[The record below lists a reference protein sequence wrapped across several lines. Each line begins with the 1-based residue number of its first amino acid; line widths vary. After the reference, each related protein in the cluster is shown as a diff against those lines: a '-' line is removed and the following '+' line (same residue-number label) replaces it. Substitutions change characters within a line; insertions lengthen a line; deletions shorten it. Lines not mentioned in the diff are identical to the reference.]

1 MALKTLLLRRKIDE
15 KNASLEELRA
25 KDAEFQ
31 SREAELEAAIEELT
45 AENTA
50 EERSVLENEVETF
63 EAEYTA
69 HRDAIAA
76 MENEIREMTE
86 ALQAE
91 EARQNTTPPAAA
103 AEEHHEREEHIM
115 NFCTRTAFYNGMSF
129 ETRDALVA
137 RDDVQ
142 AYLSDFR
149 TAVREKRAISNIG
162 LTIPQVLL
170 GLLREVVEQNSVTY
184 PHINVMRVS
193 GEGRQL
199 VQGTIPEAVWTDCC
213 ANLNEL
219 GMTFYDLEFDCYRVG
234 GFYTLC
240 NANIEDSD
248 LDLLAEVLT
257 ALGRAIAIA
266 IDKAVFYGRSGAG
279 KKMPLGIV
287 TRLAQESQPENYPA
301 TARPW
306 ADLHTSNIRTINGS
320 GMTGVQLI
328 AAIAGAAAYA
338 KSNYAKGELTW
349 FMNQKTYGAIL
360 AACVEVNAAGAIVAG
375 MGKSMPVVGGT
386 IEIFDAL
393 GDNDIICG
401 YFELYSLA
409 ERAGQKFAA
418 SEHVKFLQDQ
428 TVVKGTARYD
438 GGPAIPEAF
447 VIMNIAN
454 STPAKTMAFAAD
466 GANTLSGILLPATA
480 TVASG
485 STLQLNPVGVPL
497 GIEPVFSYVSAT
509 TGKATVSSTGLVT
522 GVATGSSVITVSADG
537 KSATC
542 TVTVTDD

>member
-15 KNASLEELRA
+15 KNASLEGLRA
-25 KDAEFQ
+25 KDAEFEA
-31 SREAELEAAIEELT
+31 REAELTAAIEELT

-50 EERSVLENEVETF
+50 EERSALENEVETF

-69 HRDAIAA
+69 HRDSIAA
-76 MENEIREMTE
+76 MEEEIRSLTE

-103 AEEHHEREEHIM
+103 AVNHEREVSNMI
-115 NFCTRTAFYNGMSF
+115 CTRTNFYKGMSL
-129 ETRDALVA
+129 EQRDALVA
-137 RDDVQ
+137 RQDVQ
-142 AYLSDFR
+142 DYLNDFR
-149 TAVREKRAISNIG
+149 TAVREKRAIGNIG
-162 LTIPQVLL
+162 LTIPKVLL
-170 GLLREVVEQNSVTY
+170 GLLREVVGANSVTY
-184 PHINVMRVS
+184 PHINVVRVN

-199 VQGTIPEAVWTDCC
+199 IQGTIPEAVWTDCC

-219 GMTFYDLEFDCYRVG
+219 GMTFYDVEFDCYRVG

-257 ALGRAIAIA
+257 ALGRSIAVA
-266 IDKAVFYGRSGAG
+266 IDKAIFYGRSNTG

-306 ADLHTSNIRTINGS
+306 VDLHTTNIRTINGS

-338 KSNYAKGELTW
+338 KGKYAKGELTW

-375 MGKSMPVVGGT
+375 MGKTMPVVGGT
-386 IEIFDAL
+386 IEIFDEL

-401 YFELYSLA
+401 YFELYTLA
-409 ERAGQKFAA
+409 ERAGEKFAA

-438 GGPAIPEAF
+438 GAPAIAEAF

-454 STPAKTMAFAAD
+454 STPAKSMTFAAD
-466 GANTLSGILLPATA
+466 GANTVSGIVLPATA
-480 TVASG
+480 SVVKDG
-485 STLQLNPVGVPL
+485 TLQLDPVLLPL
-497 GIEPVFSYVSAT
+497 GIEAPITYESAT
-509 TGKATVSSTGLVT
+509 TAKATVSNTGVVT
-522 GVATGSSVITVSADG
+522 GVATGSSVITVTAADQ
-537 KSATC
+537 SATC
-542 TVTVTDD
+542 TVTVTSE

>member
-1 MALKTLLLRRKIDE
+1 MALKALLLRRKIDE
-15 KNASLEELRA
+15 KNAALEELRA
-25 KDAEFQ
+25 KTADFEA
-31 SREAELEAAIEELT
+31 REKELEAAIEELT
-45 AENTA
+45 VENTQ
-50 EERSVLENEVETF
+50 EERSAIDNEVESF
-63 EAEYTA
+63 EAEFQA

-76 MENEIREMTE
+76 MEDEVRSLTE

-142 AYLSDFR
+142 SYLSDFR

-184 PHINVMRVS
+184 KHINVMRVS

-266 IDKAVFYGRSGAG
+266 IDKAVFYGRSGVG

-338 KSNYAKGELTW
+338 KGNYAKGELTW
-349 FMNQKTYGAIL
+349 FMNQKTYGALL
-360 AACVEVNAAGAIVAG
+360 AACVEVNAAGTIVAG
-375 MGKSMPVVGGT
+375 MGRSMPVVGGT

-454 STPAKTMAFAAD
+454 STPAKTMTFAAD

-480 TVASG
+480 TVLSG

-497 GIEPVFSYVSAT
+497 GIDPVFSYVSAT

-522 GVATGSSVITVSADG
+522 GVASGSSVITVSADG

-542 TVTVTDD
+542 TVTVTAE

>member
-15 KNASLEELRA
+15 RNASLEELRA
-25 KDAEFQ
+25 KNAEFEA
-31 SREAELEAAIEELT
+31 REAELAAAIEELT

-50 EERSVLENEVETF
+50 EERSALESEVESF

-76 MENEIREMTE
+76 MEEEVRSLTE
-86 ALQAE
+86 AMQAE
-91 EARQNTTPPAAA
+91 EARQNTNPPAAP
-103 AEEHHEREEHIM
+103 AENHHEREDRTM
-115 NFCTRTAFYNGMSF
+115 NICTRTAFYKGMSI
-129 ETRDALVA
+129 EQRDALVA
-137 RDDVQ
+137 RQDVQ
-142 AYLSDFR
+142 DYLNDFR
-149 TAVREKRAISNIG
+149 TAVREKRAINNIG

-170 GLLREVVEQNSVTY
+170 GLLREVVDASSVTY
-184 PHINVMRVS
+184 KHINVMRVN

-234 GFYTLC
+234 GYYTLC

-248 LDLLAEVLT
+248 LDLMAEVLT

-306 ADLHTSNIRTINGS
+306 ADLHSTNIRTINGS

-338 KSNYAKGELTW
+338 KSKYAKGELTW
-349 FMNQKTYGAIL
+349 FMNQKTYGALL

-375 MGKSMPVVGGT
+375 MGKTMPVVGGQ

-401 YFELYSLA
+401 YFELYTLA

-438 GGPAIPEAF
+438 GGPAIAEAF

-454 STPAKTMAFAAD
+454 STPAKTMTFAAD
-466 GANTLSGILLPATA
+466 GANTVSGVVVPATA
-480 TVASG
+480 SLAVSD
-485 STLQLNPVGVPL
+485 TLQLTPVLLPL
-497 GIEPVFSYVSAT
+497 GIEAPISYVSAT
-509 TGKATVSSTGLVT
+509 TAKATVSDAGLVT
-522 GVATGSSVITVSADG
+522 GVASGSSVITVTAGDQ
-537 KSATC
+537 SATC
-542 TVTVTDD
+542 TVTVTST